1 MRFLPALFVGLVLIG
16 AGQGRAP
23 VSAADAAPAG
33 KVKDISFD
41 DLKFEMEKEAPF
53 VRTLLTPKIE
63 QLAGAK
69 IRIRGFILPTFQQ
82 SGITRFVLVRDNMQ
96 CCFGPGAALYDC
108 IVVEMAAG
116 QTTDF
121 HTRPVTVEG
130 TFAIRELKSPD
141 KKRHLAI
148 YHLVGDSVK

>member
-33 KVKDISFD
+33 KVKDLSFD

-63 QLAGAK
+63 QLAGTK

-121 HTRPVTVEG
+121 STRPVTVEG
-130 TFAIRELKSPD
+130 TFSIRELRSPD